1 MNGYTVMEEVRK
13 ARRRFIRQ
21 AEHVDG
27 LRIFGC
33 GAIDYE
39 RMGRYGVRID
49 GGGMPGSEVESQV
62 LRLTEAEAEL
72 EKAKDYYLKVL
83 FERMDILNSIET
95 LTTRQWLI
103 LWEYYIMD
111 ADSYESAGRRVGVS
125 NGWKCFDNAMR
136 KVDEYLKDHEELW
149 QVSA

>member
-1 MNGYTVMEEVRK
+1 
-13 ARRRFIRQ
+13 
-21 AEHVDG
+21 
-27 LRIFGC
+27 
-33 GAIDYE
+33 
-39 RMGRYGVRID
+39 MGRYGVRIS

-62 LRLTEAEAEL
+62 ERLMEAEAEL
-72 EKAKDYYLKVL
+72 EKARDYYLKVL
-83 FERMDILNSIET
+83 YERMMILNSVES

-111 ADSYESAGRRVGVS
+111 ADSYESAGRQAGVS

-136 KVDEYLKDHEELW
+136 KVDEYLKDHEEVW

>member
-1 MNGYTVMEEVRK
+1 MSGYTILEEVRR
-13 ARRRFIRQ
+13 ARRKFIRL
-21 AEHVDG
+21 AEHVDS

-49 GGGMPGSEVESQV
+49 GGGMPGSEVETQV
-62 LRLTEAEAEL
+62 ERLMEAEAEMD
-72 EKAKDYYLKVL
+72 KARDYYLKVL
-83 FERMDILNSIET
+83 YERMMILNSIES

-111 ADSYESAGRRVGVS
+111 SDSYESAGRSAGVS
-125 NGWKCFDNAMR
+125 NGWKCHDAAMK
-136 KVDEYLKDHEELW
+136 KVDEYLQEHPML

>member
-1 MNGYTVMEEVRK
+1 MNTYTIMEEVKHARK
-13 ARRRFIRQ
+13 RFIRL
-21 AEHVDG
+21 AEKVDS
-27 LRIFGC
+27 LHLFGC

-62 LRLTEAEAEL
+62 ERLMEAEE
-72 EKAKDYYLKVL
+72 EMDKARDYYLKVL
-83 FERMDILNSIET
+83 YERMMILNSVSD
-95 LTTRQWLI
+95 LTTRQWLV

-111 ADSYESAGRRVGVS
+111 AESYEDAGRKAGVS
-125 NGWKCFDNAMR
+125 NGWKCYNGAMR
-136 KVDEYLKDHEELW
+136 KVDEYLQTHPML